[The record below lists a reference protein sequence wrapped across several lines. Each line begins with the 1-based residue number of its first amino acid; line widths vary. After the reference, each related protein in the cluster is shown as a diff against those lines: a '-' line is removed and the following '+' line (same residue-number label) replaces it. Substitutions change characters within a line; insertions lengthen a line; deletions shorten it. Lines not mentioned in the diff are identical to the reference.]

1 MEKKDD
7 STTNKDTDSQSGVIG
22 WLIGLFSGSA
32 DPARDRKRQL
42 KLLSKEFTKVRYKF
56 YRPKGSV
63 ALPSLAKFFY
73 EIYKI
78 TANASVIMVGADKSQ
93 TLKNLAI
100 EHFFNDSQLELLE
113 RLTEES
119 IRERAKTMDPKNLAA
134 QLKDDMVN
142 FFSSLDSQLVQ
153 KINHNYTLIS
163 RFLKFISFDYYFV
176 LKKFD
181 SSLSERNFVASP
193 KFDQIDGS
201 YIVDDIKDFQE
212 VGLQIDRQED
222 WNTALTI
229 LFTFK
234 NLDVVDR
241 GDWTKLVNLV
251 TTVNNSGIL
260 TLVVKHA
267 GQDPY
272 YKPTL
277 EGGIAR
283 IVEPYTEKIRSQVE
297 QTIVKIL
304 NERRD
309 AQVDKLTQVVFG
321 TKDVQ
326 RTKNYND
333 RANMIFSKKAS
344 TGYIHT
350 APMNYT
356 KAFLLDYFKKDVR
369 ELHELILIRGKWT
382 TNVLSQQVSDTYYQI
397 MGISETILNFDESLS
412 EEKELG
418 AKMRKAMSRVVDKDL
433 SSANNLKQVLNEIN
447 DQALKLV
454 NESAV
459 LLINFGKSLKMILED
474 YDRKDHEIII
484 NWKELEA
491 LSEQPLKARIS
502 EVYKKFY
509 YFIQLIQIFLKAGGR
524 PGGSSPGQQSTSA
537 EDDI

>member
-7 STTNKDTDSQSGVIG
+7 STTTKDTDSQNGVMG
-22 WLIGLFSGSA
+22 WLISLFAGAS

-42 KLLSKEFTKVRYKF
+42 KALAKEFTKVRYKF

-73 EIYKI
+73 EIYRI
-78 TANASVIMVGADKSQ
+78 TANASVIMTGADKSQ

-100 EHFFNDSQLELLE
+100 EHFFDDGQKELLD

-119 IRERAKTMDPKNLAA
+119 IRERAKTIDPKTLAA

-142 FFSSLDSQLVQ
+142 FFSSLDSQLLQ
-153 KINHNYTLIS
+153 KINHNYTLIT

-181 SSLSERNFVASP
+181 SSLSERNFVSTP

-222 WNTALTI
+222 WETALTI

-251 TTVNNSGIL
+251 SAVNASGIL
-260 TLVVKHA
+260 TLVVQHA

-272 YKPTL
+272 YKAVTDTSMN
-277 EGGIAR
+277 R

-333 RANMIFSKKAS
+333 RANMLFSKKAS
-344 TGYIHT
+344 SGYLHT
-350 APMNYT
+350 APMNYS

-397 MGISETILNFDESLS
+397 MAISDTILAFDESLS

-418 AKMRKAMSRVVDKDL
+418 AKMRKAMSRVVDKDM
-433 SSANNLKQVLNEIN
+433 SSANALRQILNEIN

-454 NESAV
+454 NEAAV
-459 LLINFGKSLKMILED
+459 LLINFGKALKMILED

-484 NWKELEA
+484 NWKELES

-509 YFIQLIQIFLKAGGR
+509 YFIQLIQVFLKSGKPAGSA
-524 PGGSSPGQQSTSA
+524 PSSSSD
-537 EDDI
+537 EDV